1 VTFQKET
8 TVKQVNAVLLAAL
21 LIAAGGATA
30 DPSADSLGSVD
41 TDDSATSASTMYDV
55 DEDRDG
61 RADRLLIL
69 EQSDSLA

>member
-1 VTFQKET
+1 MKRVA
-8 TVKQVNAVLLAAL
+8 VVLLS
-21 LIAAGGATA
+21 AAGSAIA
-30 DPSADSLGSVD
+30 EPSADAPSDSMSMEDSPAGASVI
-41 TDDSATSASTMYDV
+41 YPV

>member
-1 VTFQKET
+1 VQLILYGA
-8 TVKQVNAVLLAAL
+8 TVLA
-21 LIAAGGATA
+21 IAAGGAMA
-30 DPSADSLGSVD
+30 QPFMSMEDSS
-41 TDDSATSASTMYDV
+41 TSASTVYEV